1 MSPSL
6 DVVFIVAMMVMVI
19 TILPSNAPYFVRA
32 FLASLV
38 GADTEGFERK
48 TFKIETRGVI

>member
-38 GADTEGFERK
+38 GAGAEGFERK
-48 TFKIETRGVI
+48 TFKIETR